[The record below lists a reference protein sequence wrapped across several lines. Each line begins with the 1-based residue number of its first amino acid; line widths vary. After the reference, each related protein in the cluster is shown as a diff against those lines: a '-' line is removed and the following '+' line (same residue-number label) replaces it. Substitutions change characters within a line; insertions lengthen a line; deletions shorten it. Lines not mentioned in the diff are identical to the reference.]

1 MAGCPGRAAKAAA
14 IRWLLCV
21 PSWRM
26 TQVKTERLH
35 DYSSMG
41 DRALD
46 LSEVPPAARFEMGR
60 DGYLYLYEVLSRI
73 ELPAEKEGQ
82 RGNSSIPRA
91 LKGRFYAGDLS
102 LQGREEI
109 FTFTDKRNG
118 PVLLHRSSGGNIVHI
133 LFYCISWNLQG
144 GSM

>member
-1 MAGCPGRAAKAAA
+1 MVPRAGVVDYIVRQGPA
-14 IRWLLCV
+14 V
-21 PSWRM
+21 P
-26 TQVKTERLH
+26 
-35 DYSSMG
+35 
-41 DRALD
+41 
-46 LSEVPPAARFEMGR
+46 
-60 DGYLYLYEVLSRI
+60 
-73 ELPAEKEGQ
+73 PAEKEGQ
-82 RGNSSIPRA
+82 RGNSSISRA

-144 GSM
+144 GPM